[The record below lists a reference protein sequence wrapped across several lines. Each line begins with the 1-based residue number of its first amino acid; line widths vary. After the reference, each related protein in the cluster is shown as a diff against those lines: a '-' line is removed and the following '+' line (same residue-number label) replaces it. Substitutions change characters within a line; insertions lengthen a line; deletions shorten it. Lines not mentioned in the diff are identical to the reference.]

1 MYNITSTPLSISRN
15 GKVLVPV
22 LVMVLALLSHLQA
35 FSQDTTRTDREIN
48 QLNLINNSGKR
59 SVLPHR
65 IQPTASTGDIKDF
78 NDSLNRAKHSISRT
92 ITNLNDGNLAM
103 ALFYVHDAITY
114 CPVSEVR
121 TNTIALSYYGIV
133 QVKLGN
139 HSKAVNALN
148 KCDSIF
154 NTLGDLNLLAFQNR
168 NLGIFAKRFSNIKV
182 ADAYFNKSLAIS
194 RITGDQAG
202 IAEALDYLS
211 QGNSSNE
218 QKTDYL
224 KEAIEINKS
233 RDDKQSTAGNY
244 INMANV
250 LSNSGNYGQAHK
262 YLDLSYEIVKSCKSG
277 DLLLNHHEV
286 RSRVYALQGN
296 FRQAYESL
304 KLMDE
309 IKEEFHNR
317 NNIGDI
323 EDLIQNRIISKKNY
337 ELDLQRKEL
346 DIKRLNLSLTIA
358 ISLFALTLLL
368 SLYIYYVINSRRKLL
383 FLKSKQALIEKEK
396 EYIDNELVNVATYVN
411 SRNEML
417 DNIQNS
423 LTKAYKLPEKEIAA
437 EIRKINM
444 HIRNLQTKNEDVES
458 VMSKIEKINKSF
470 VLKLSELHPDLT
482 KNDKKIAL
490 LLRANLSTKQI
501 ATLMDCS
508 PKSVNM
514 ARYRMRT
521 HLNLASDTNLV
532 TYLKSL

>member
-1 MYNITSTPLSISRN
+1 MRRIFIA
-15 GKVLVPV
+15 VLTI
-22 LVMVLALLSHLQA
+22 ALL
-35 FSQDTTRTDREIN
+35 FRNNTYSQDTTRADKDIN
-48 QLNLINNSGKR
+48 QLNHINGKGNR

-65 IQPTASTGDIKDF
+65 IQPTASSGEIKDY
-78 NDSLNRAKHSISRT
+78 NDSLNRAKLSISRT

-114 CPVSEVR
+114 CPEKEVR
-121 TNTIALSYYGIV
+121 TNTIALSYYGVI

-139 HSKAVNALN
+139 HSKAVNTFN

-154 NTLGDLNLLAFQNR
+154 STLSDLNLLAFHNK
-168 NLGIFAKRFSNIKV
+168 NLGIFAKRFSNAQV
-182 ADAYFNKSLAIS
+182 ADGYFNKSLAIS
-194 RITGDQAG
+194 RVTGDQQG
-202 IAEALDYLS
+202 IAETLDYLS
-211 QGNSSNE
+211 QGTSPDG
-218 QKTDYL
+218 QKVAFL
-224 KEAIEINKS
+224 KEAIDINLK
-233 RDDKQSTAGNY
+233 RDDKKSVAANY

-250 LSNSGNYGQAHK
+250 LSSSGKYGEAHK
-262 YLDLSYEIVKSCKSG
+262 YLDLSFEIVKNCKSG

-296 FRQAYESL
+296 YRQAYESL
-304 KLMDE
+304 KLMDQ
-309 IKEEFHNR
+309 IKEEFYNR

-323 EDLIQNRIISKKNY
+323 EDLIQTRIISKKNY
-337 ELDLQRKEL
+337 ELNLQKKEL

-358 ISLFALTLLL
+358 VSLFALTLLL

-396 EYIDNELVNVATYVN
+396 EFIDNELVNVATYVN

-423 LTKAYKLPEKEIAA
+423 LTKAYKLPEKEIAG
-437 EIRKINM
+437 EVRKINM
-444 HIRNLQTKNEDVES
+444 HIKNLQTKNEDVES
-458 VMSKIEKINKSF
+458 VMSKIENINRSF

-482 KNDKKIAL
+482 RNDKKIAL
-490 LLRANLSTKQI
+490 LLRANLTTKQI

-521 HLNLASDTNLV
+521 HLNLTSDTNLV
-532 TYLKSL
+532 SYLKSL

>member
-1 MYNITSTPLSISRN
+1 MFKISTTPLPAINGSR
-15 GKVLVPV
+15 VLITA
-22 LVMVLALLSHLQA
+22 LAFSLLFSFNA
-35 FSQDTTRTDREIN
+35 FSQDTTKTDREIN
-48 QLNLINNSGKR
+48 QLNLNNGSGNR
-59 SVLPHR
+59 SILPHR
-65 IQPTASTGDIKDF
+65 LQPTASSGEIKDY
-78 NDSLNRAKHSISRT
+78 NDSLNRAKLSISRT

-103 ALFYVHDAITY
+103 ALFYVHDAIIY
-114 CPVSEVR
+114 CPEKEVR
-121 TNTIALSYYGIV
+121 TNTIALSYYGVI

-139 HSKAVNALN
+139 HSKAVTTLN
-148 KCDSIF
+148 KCDSVF
-154 NTLGDLNLLAFQNR
+154 NSIGDLNLIAFHNK

-182 ADAYFNKSLAIS
+182 ADTYFNKSLALS
-194 RITGDQAG
+194 RVTGDQSG
-202 IAEALDYLS
+202 IAETLNYLS
-211 QGNSSNE
+211 QGDSRDD
-218 QKTDYL
+218 QKIAYL
-224 KEAIEINKS
+224 KEAIEINLK
-233 RDDKQSTAGNY
+233 RDDKKSVAANY

-250 LSNSGNYGQAHK
+250 LASSGNYSDAFK
-262 YLDLSYEIVKSCKSG
+262 YLDLSYEIVKNCKSG
-277 DLLLNHHEV
+277 ELLLNHYEV
-286 RSRVYALQGN
+286 RSRVYALKGN
-296 FRQAYESL
+296 YRQAYESL

-309 IKEEFHNR
+309 IKGEFYNR

-323 EDLIQNRIISKKNY
+323 EDLIQTRIIAKKNY
-337 ELDLQRKEL
+337 ELNLQRKEL

-358 ISLFALTLLL
+358 VSLFALTLLL

-458 VMSKIEKINKSF
+458 VMNKIEKINKSF
-470 VLKLSELHPDLT
+470 VLKLSEIHPDLT

-521 HLNLASDTNLV
+521 HLNLNSDTNLV
-532 TYLKSL
+532 NYLKSL